1 MNVEM
6 LLRKKGNVIYSIE
19 PDALVYEAIE
29 KMAQEDIGALLVME
43 EGEVKGIISER
54 DYARKVILKGKS
66 SRETSISE
74 VMTTEVCYISKQRRM
89 HECMALMTEK
99 HFRHLPVMDDGELL
113 GLITMGDVV
122 KTIIAEQDHEI
133 EDYQNYI
140 RGGY

>member
-29 KMAQEDIGALLVME
+29 KMAQENIGALLVIQN
-43 EGEVKGIISER
+43 GKVQGIISER

-122 KTIIAEQDHEI
+122 KTIIEEQDHEI

>member
-6 LLRKKGNVIYSIE
+6 LLKRKGKVIFSIE
-19 PDALVYEAIE
+19 PNAFVYAAIE

-43 EGEVKGIISER
+43 EGKVKGIISER

-66 SRETSISE
+66 SKQTMISE
-74 VMTTEVCYISKQRRM
+74 VMTTDVCYISKKRRM

-99 HFRHLPVMDDGELL
+99 HFRHLPVIDDGILL

-122 KTIIAEQDHEI
+122 KTIIEEQDHEI

>member
-6 LLRKKGNVIYSIE
+6 LLKRKGKVIFSIE
-19 PDALVYEAIE
+19 PNAFVYEAIE

-43 EGEVKGIISER
+43 EGKVKGIISER

-66 SRETSISE
+66 SKQTMISE
-74 VMTTEVCYISKQRRM
+74 VMTTDVCYISKKRRM

-99 HFRHLPVMDDGELL
+99 HFRHLPVIDDGILL

-122 KTIIAEQDHEI
+122 KTIIEEQDHEI